1 VNARIF
7 LTIVLSVS
15 GTAMAETIG
24 TTGGGSFMFGGS
36 APAAAPVAP
45 APRAPIDVRTPIQRN
60 TENAL
65 PPLPPPRPR
74 DLTAP
79 AAAITPATS
88 IPAVAGDMPFKA
100 SINIGSTRCPDP
112 VAHPNARQ
120 TPVKVY
126 VDQQT
131 QSIRIE
137 TPDRPRP
144 VESRV
149 STGGGLK
156 IPNGEL
162 KKAPY
167 CARTPQFPA
176 APAARAGQP
185 LIISAVTPE
194 MFNGTGCTSD
204 EIRAKSTVFP
214 MYHTRTFTDKN
225 GNPVPMPN
233 AVRIAGGIFF
243 HEVPPSYREMLG
255 HNVSGDCVRLAP
267 SVAKFLRTQIA
278 KYGAIQVEVS
288 APPTV
293 DPRMPQYCDDRMV
306 ADASQRLR
314 PNAPNVASRPQ
325 TTGTEDVYGG
335 QESFFSVLGRFF
347 TPQQMPSSGAP
358 RPARPVAGYQSNQ
371 PTRN

>member
-1 VNARIF
+1 MKARIL
-7 LTIVLSVS
+7 LTIVLSFS
-15 GTAMAETIG
+15 GTAIAETIG
-24 TTGGGSFMFGGS
+24 HTGGGSFMFGGS
-36 APAAAPVAP
+36 VPSSTPIAP
-45 APRAPIDVRTPIQRN
+45 APRPSPEVRTPVQPSN
-60 TENAL
+60 EMAF

-74 DLTAP
+74 DLALP
-79 AAAITPATS
+79 AEVTTPS
-88 IPAVAGDMPFKA
+88 SEVPFKA

-156 IPNGEL
+156 IPNGKL

-167 CARTPQFPA
+167 CARTPQFPS
-176 APAARAGQP
+176 APAARPGQPVRAAQP

-306 ADASQRLR
+306 ADATQRLR
-314 PNAPNVASRPQ
+314 PNAPNIASRPQ
-325 TTGTEDVYGG
+325 ATGSEDVYGG
-335 QESFFSVLGRFF
+335 QESFFSVLGRIFS
-347 TPQQMPSSGAP
+347 PQQVPSSRTP
-358 RPARPVAGYQSNQ
+358 RPSRPVAGYQQRDAAS
-371 PTRN
+371 RN